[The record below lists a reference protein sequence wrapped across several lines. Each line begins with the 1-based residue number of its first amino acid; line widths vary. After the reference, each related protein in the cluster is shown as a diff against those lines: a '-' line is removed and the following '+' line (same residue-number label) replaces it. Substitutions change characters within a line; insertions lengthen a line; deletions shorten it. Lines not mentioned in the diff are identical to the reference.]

1 MKFDGDEEYK
11 DPDDADFVPLDEEDD
26 EFLEDDLGLGDD
38 LLATD
43 DDIDEDEDDEAELD
57 VI

>member
-11 DPDDADFVPLDEEDD
+11 DPDEAELAPLPEEDD
-26 EFLEDDLGLGDD
+26 EFLDDDLGLGDD

-43 DDIDEDEDDEAELD
+43 DDADDDEDEDELD